1 MPAVRRC
8 ATAAAALA
16 ALALAACGGGG
27 GGASEAGGGSAA
39 AGPQVALTLQRVF
52 ARLPAFS
59 APVALLQAPNDAS
72 RWFVVQQGGRVLV
85 FPNDSMT
92 AASAVFADISGR
104 VAFRGEAGLLG
115 MAFHPRFPADPRVVL
130 FYSRDEPGVGLVSRL
145 SEFSADAAGLSLD
158 PASERVLVTIR
169 KPEENHNGGGIAFGP
184 DGFLYAGI
192 GDGGGGNDQHGAIGN
207 AQSAT
212 TLLGKMLRI
221 DVLGLSR
228 TDPYGI
234 PPGNPFAGNAPCG
247 SGRPQGDT
255 QACPEIFA
263 LGLRNPWRWS
273 FDRLTG
279 QLWVGDVG
287 QNALEEV
294 NRVELGGNYGWRCFE
309 GTRVTGL
316 ECGSPPQPLAPVA
329 EYGRGVG
336 SSVTGGHVYR
346 GAAFPALA
354 GRYVFGDFVSGRIFN
369 IDAATQP
376 TLAMSTGFASGLNI
390 SSFAEGIDGELYV
403 VHYGGELYRIVP

>member
-221 DVLGLSR
+221 DPRATADAAYTV
-228 TDPYGI
+228 
-234 PPGNPFAGNAPCG
+234 PPDNPFVGVDGARG
-247 SGRPQGDT
+247 
-255 QACPEIFA
+255 EIWSI
-263 LGLRNPWRWS
+263 GLRNPWRFS
-273 FDRLTG
+273 FDRTTG
-279 QLWVGDVG
+279 DLWIADVG
-287 QNALEEV
+287 QNQWEEV
-294 NRVELGGNYGWRCFE
+294 DVAWAADGG
-309 GTRVTGL
+309 
-316 ECGSPPQPLAPVA
+316 
-329 EYGRGVG
+329 GRGLNFGWSAWEG
-336 SSVTGGHVYR
+336 SHPFNADQSPDGATPPIHEYEHGSDCSISGGALYR
-346 GAAFPALA
+346 GTEIPALA
-354 GRYVFGDFVSGRIFN
+354 GWYVFGDYCSGQVRALQIADRAVVKQHPLGRAAN
-369 IDAATQP
+369 ITAVR
-376 TLAMSTGFASGLNI
+376 
-390 SSFAEGIDGELYV
+390 EGPDGELFVLTRDGPIYALTP
-403 VHYGGELYRIVP
+403 G